1 MIATRDAGGRYTEC
15 RSGSIASSFADPA
28 QSSERVPNCACP
40 AEMRLHSGSLGRNGP
55 ERVAGGCLLFSAWS
69 TVLSGRHRLQ
79 VCLPTAAP
87 LHWKLLQ
94 NISRCAWVPYQLPAC
109 LPACLLLALALAL
122 TLALALAKDSDP
134 DPMLASTTTPG
145 SPLHQSYSEIGPR
158 REGGG
163 EERVF
168 VASRLFLRII
178 YYSNLIAYGPPGFFP
193 SVDLLR

>member
-94 NISRCAWVPYQLPAC
+94 NISRCAWVPYQLPAAC
-109 LPACLLLALALAL
+109 LPACSWPWPWPWPLQRTQTQIQCLPQPQHQARHSTSHTQKLVLDGMGEGRGGCLLRPVSFSVL
-122 TLALALAKDSDP
+122 
-134 DPMLASTTTPG
+134 STTA
-145 SPLHQSYSEIGPR
+145 I
-158 REGGG
+158 
-163 EERVF
+163 
-168 VASRLFLRII
+168 
-178 YYSNLIAYGPPGFFP
+178 
-193 SVDLLR
+193 